1 MKTAHIVS
9 HTMENIKQA
18 WMLHGLI
25 TAQEESG
32 DQCHLYVGSEA
43 LNDMVATYLTNC
55 DRSVQERF
63 MQTLTD
69 HIRKV
74 DNVEA

>member
-1 MKTAHIVS
+1 MDTAHIIS
-9 HTMENIKQA
+9 HTMESIKGA

-25 TAQEESG
+25 MAQEESG

-43 LNDMVATYLTNC
+43 LNDMVAEYLNNC

-63 MQTLTD
+63 MQILTD
-69 HIRKV
+69 HIRTTE
-74 DNVEA
+74 NSH